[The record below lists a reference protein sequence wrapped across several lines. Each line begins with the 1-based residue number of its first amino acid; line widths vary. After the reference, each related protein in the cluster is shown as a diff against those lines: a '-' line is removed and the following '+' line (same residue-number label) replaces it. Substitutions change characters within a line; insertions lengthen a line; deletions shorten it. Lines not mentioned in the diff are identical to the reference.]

1 MGMVVDIVAGKNN
14 RVYKSN
20 YEKMLDFTKVA
31 DDVIVNLDDADY
43 KNIKKMIAMTKK
55 DTGRKHRL
63 PLQHFGAGA
72 MKELLVSIGILF
84 ADMPEKEFERML
96 VARRLR

>member
-1 MGMVVDIVAGKNN
+1 MGMVVEIIAGKNN

-31 DDVIVNLDDADY
+31 DNVVEKLDDADY
-43 KNIKKMIAMTKK
+43 KNIKKCISMTKK
-55 DTGRKHRL
+55 DRGLKHRL
-63 PLQHFGAGA
+63 PLQNFGESS

-96 VARRLR
+96 VARKLK

>member
-1 MGMVVDIVAGKNN
+1 MGMVVDIIAGKNN

-31 DDVIVNLDDADY
+31 DDVIEKLDDADY
-43 KNIKKMIAMTKK
+43 KNIKKCISMTKK
-55 DTGRKHRL
+55 DRGLKHRL
-63 PLQHFGAGA
+63 PLQNFGTSS
-72 MKELLVSIGILF
+72 MKELLVSIGILL

-96 VARRLR
+96 VARRLK

>member
-1 MGMVVDIVAGKNN
+1 MGMVVDIIAGKNN

-20 YEKMLDFTKVA
+20 NEKMLDFTKVA
-31 DDVIVNLDDADY
+31 DDVVEKLDNTDY

-55 DTGRKHRL
+55 ETGRKNRL
-63 PLQHFGAGA
+63 PLQNFGASS

-84 ADMPEKEFERML
+84 ADMPDKEFERML
-96 VARRLR
+96 VARRMK